1 MQKFFTVL
9 GGIGAVAFAIVS
21 LPLVLQC
28 FQDGNADSVS
38 IGYLVLSVIGNLC
51 SFSYVLWTNIKNKVY
66 QIPLYLNY
74 SCATLIIFCLI
85 VLKVIM

>member
-9 GGIGAVAFAIVS
+9 GGIGATAFAVVS
-21 LPLVLQC
+21 MPLVLQC
-28 FQDGNADSVS
+28 IHAGNADSVS
-38 IGYLVLSVIGNLC
+38 IGYLVLSIIGNLC